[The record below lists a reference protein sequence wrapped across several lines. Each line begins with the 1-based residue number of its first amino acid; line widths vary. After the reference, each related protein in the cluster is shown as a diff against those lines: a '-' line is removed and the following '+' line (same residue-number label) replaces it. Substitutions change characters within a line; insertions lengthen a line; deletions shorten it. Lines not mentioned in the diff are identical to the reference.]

1 MKQTLLTMLLMGCAF
16 AQTKAT
22 SAAKPAAAKPDLMNP
37 ASLTAKAP
45 ESYQAKFTTT
55 KGVVIIEVTRAWAP
69 RGADRFYNLV
79 RAGYF
84 TDAPFFRV
92 VPNFMAQFGI
102 IAKPEVNRA
111 LGNASFADDPKTAHS
126 NTRGMVTFA
135 TTGAP
140 NTRGTQLFINYKD
153 NSFLDPQGFLPIGQV
168 VEGMEIVDQF
178 YSGYGDTVN
187 KEGDLENGGKAYV
200 DRNMPK
206 LDRIVSATIVPATPA
221 APKPAADAKK

>member
-1 MKQTLLTMLLMGCAF
+1 MMTACAL

-22 SAAKPAAAKPDLMNP
+22 PAAAKPDLLNP
-37 ASLTAKAP
+37 ASWTAKAP
-45 ESYQAKFTTT
+45 ETYRVKFTTS

-79 RAGYF
+79 RSGYF

-102 IAKPEVNRA
+102 SARPDVNRA
-111 LGNASFADDPKTAHS
+111 WDRASFSDDPKTMHS
-126 NTRGMVTFA
+126 NARGMVTFA

-153 NSFLDPQGFLPIGQV
+153 NSFLDSQGFLPIGQV
-168 VEGMEIVDQF
+168 VEGMDIVDQF

-206 LDRIVSATIVPATPA
+206 LDRILSATIVPA
-221 APKPAADAKK
+221 APKPAADEKK

>member
-1 MKQTLLTMLLMGCAF
+1 MKKALLAVMVTACAF

-22 SAAKPAAAKPDLMNP
+22 PAAKPAAPAKPDLLNP
-37 ASLTAKAP
+37 SSLTARAP
-45 ESYQAKFTTT
+45 ATYRAKFTTT
-55 KGVVIIEVTRAWAP
+55 KGVIMIDVDRTWAP

-102 IAKPEVNRA
+102 SARPDVNRV
-111 LGNASFADDPKTAHS
+111 LGNANFPDDPKTPHS
-126 NTRGMVTFA
+126 NARGMVTFA

-153 NSFLDPQGFLPIGQV
+153 NSFLDSQGFLPIGQV

-187 KEGDLENGGKAYV
+187 KEGDLEEGGKAYV

-206 LDRIVSATIVPATPA
+206 LDRILTATIVPATPA
-221 APKPAADAKK
+221 APKPAAK